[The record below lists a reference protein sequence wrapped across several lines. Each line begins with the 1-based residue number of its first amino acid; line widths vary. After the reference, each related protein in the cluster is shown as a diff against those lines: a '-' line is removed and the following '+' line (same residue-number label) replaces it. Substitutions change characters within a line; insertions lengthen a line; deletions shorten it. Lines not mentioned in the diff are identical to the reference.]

1 MDLDNAESWK
11 SLDSINI
18 AESLTLFPDQIKECF
33 SEAYRANIPKISPK
47 SIVLSGMGGSSNAGK
62 ILQSLYESE
71 LKIPFE
77 VFNDY
82 GLPAWVDN
90 DTLVI
95 ANSYS
100 GNTEE
105 TLSAVETA
113 KKIGSKLIGV
123 TTGGKI
129 GEMIK
134 KGEITGA
141 VVSPAN
147 TNPSGF
153 PKAGLGV
160 SLGAL
165 AGALS
170 KAGVLPITETELN
183 PALEELIEIRKD
195 WNAKEIAKWLNGNLP
210 VLYGA
215 RPFIGALNA
224 GRNAMC
230 EISRNYT
237 QFYDFPEVDHVMVEA
252 VAKPD
257 IAREKMRYLFFLSK
271 FNHERVLTRYKV
283 TAEILKDQGLQ
294 FDNYTL
300 KGSTKLVQALELP
313 HYCAWLGFYISM
325 LQNTDPGPEP
335 WIIKLKESLAQPV
348 H

>member
-1 MDLDNAESWK
+1 MDLDNPESWK
-11 SLDSINI
+11 SLDSINV
-18 AESLTLFPDQIKECF
+18 AESLSLFPDQIRECF
-33 SEAYRANIPKISPK
+33 RQAYAANIPQISAK
-47 SIVLSGMGGSSNAGK
+47 AIILSGMGGSSNAGK

-82 GLPAWVDN
+82 RLPAWAN
-90 DTLVI
+90 SETLVI

-105 TLSAVETA
+105 TLSAIEAANEVGA
-113 KKIGSKLIGV
+113 KLIGV

-129 GEMIK
+129 GEMITTGK
-134 KGEITGA
+134 IAGA
-141 VVSPAN
+141 VVSPKD

-153 PKAGLGV
+153 PKAGLGI

-170 KAGVLPITETELN
+170 KAGILPITEIELN
-183 PALEELIEIRKD
+183 TALDELVQIRKD
-195 WNAKEIAKWLNGNLP
+195 WNVKEVAKWLNGNLP

-257 IAREKMRYLFFLSK
+257 VAREKMRYLFFLSK
-271 FNHERVLTRYKV
+271 FNHGRVLTRYKV

-294 FDNYTL
+294 FDNYSL
-300 KGSTKLVQALELP
+300 KGSTKLVQGLELA
-313 HYCAWLGFYISM
+313 HFCAWVGFYVSI

-335 WIIKLKESLAQPV
+335 WIIKLKESLAV
-348 H
+348 TTH